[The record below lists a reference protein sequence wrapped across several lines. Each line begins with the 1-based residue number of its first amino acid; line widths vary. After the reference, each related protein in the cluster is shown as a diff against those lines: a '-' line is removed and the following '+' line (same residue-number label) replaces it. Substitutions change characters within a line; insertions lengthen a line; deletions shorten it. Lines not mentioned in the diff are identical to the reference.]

1 MLTEAYEQNV
11 MPRAIITTDKEY
23 SNNEYF
29 RIYGKRNPPFNDMI
43 RWNINSYKKLIKYR
57 FLL

>member
-23 SNNEYF
+23 TNNEYF
-29 RIYGKRNPPFNDMI
+29 RIYGKRNPLFNDMI
-43 RWNINSYKKLIKYR
+43 R
-57 FLL
+57 